1 MSKVLSLRLK
11 EDQVERLERAAR
23 RWGRSPSSAAV
34 LLLEEALRQR
44 EFPYVEFRDS
54 VVGRQ
59 AYLNGHRLTVWQ
71 IEWIARYFDHDAG
84 KTADYL
90 RIRPVQV
97 EGALSYADAYP
108 EEIEYAIADNDRT
121 YEELKRMIPNLQ
133 LFEFHDVDSDSA

>member
-59 AYLNGHRLTVWQ
+59 AYLNGHRLSVWQ

-90 RIRPVQV
+90 RLRPVQV
-97 EGALSYADAYP
+97 EGALSYADASLVALSEKLHMETIFTFDDDFRRAGLTVVP
-108 EEIEYAIADNDRT
+108 A
-121 YEELKRMIPNLQ
+121 P
-133 LFEFHDVDSDSA
+133 